1 MQPSFG
7 EPGLQAPVFSTVG
20 PLGPLI
26 GWKIH
31 HDQNGFPLQMRTV
44 YSPPTSITGLWGLL
58 SPSFPMAV
66 GVLLHLLTSKA
77 LLPQAASPEVGTV
90 PPPPQISLSL
100 FFNTTP

>member
-7 EPGLQAPVFSTVG
+7 EPGLQAPDFSTVG
-20 PLGPLI
+20 PP

-90 PPPPQISLSL
+90 SPPPQGLSL
-100 FFNTTP
+100 FFFNTTP